1 LPTINSE
8 EPKYKVRLSF
18 FMPFYVLKVGGS
30 LLNCARDLI
39 RALTSLD
46 MEGYSFLAVPGGG
59 PMADLVRDLFSRHK
73 ISQEAAHWMAILAM
87 EQYAYFLADGTKA
100 KFTAEIVRPKDNGVE
115 VLLPYQALLKDD
127 SGLGHD
133 WDFTSDAVAAL
144 AALRLD
150 AQMIKATDVDG
161 VIINGK
167 VIEEISPGEL
177 IGKKSCMD
185 QGSLQILQAGPKG
198 TSAWVLNGT
207 DTNRFIKALRT
218 GKGGTI
224 IRAKTRDRR

>member
-1 LPTINSE
+1 
-8 EPKYKVRLSF
+8 
-18 FMPFYVLKVGGS
+18 
-30 LLNCARDLI
+30 
-39 RALTSLD
+39 
-46 MEGYSFLAVPGGG
+46 
-59 PMADLVRDLFSRHK
+59 MADLVRDLFSRHK

-87 EQYAYFLADGTKA
+87 EQYAYFLADGTGA
-100 KFTAEIVRPKDNGVE
+100 KLTAEIARPKDNGVE
-115 VLLPYQALLKDD
+115 VLLPYRALLKDD
-127 SGLGHD
+127 SGLGHN

-161 VIINGK
+161 VIFNEK

-185 QGSLQILQAGPKG
+185 QGSLQILQAGSKG
-198 TSAWVLNGT
+198 TCAWVLNGI
-207 DTNRFIKALRT
+207 DTNRFINALKT